1 MKVEWVQG
9 APPHSHT
16 QTLYAGTRDITRRRA
31 YMPTKI
37 VVAHGLLSPM
47 PVYGWHF
54 SAVGERV
61 YIKLKNIGG
70 GEKNFEK
77 VELEEV
83 VSVKI

>member
-1 MKVEWVQG
+1 
-9 APPHSHT
+9 
-16 QTLYAGTRDITRRRA
+16 
-31 YMPTKI
+31 MPTTI
-37 VVAHGLLSPM
+37 VVACGLLSPM
-47 PVYGWHF
+47 PVYGRHF